1 MSIFE
6 IASRKK
12 LRFQGPK
19 GPLTTEQL
27 WDLPLNAGDGLSL
40 DALAVETNRKL
51 RELDAEESFVAPVSR
66 KGLDDLALKLD
77 ILKYIISVKL
87 SEAAATRK
95 SQADAKQRDLLISFL
110 AEKENEELKK
120 MSPAELRRQ
129 IEELS

>member
-27 WDLPLNAGDGLSL
+27 WDLPLNSGDGLSL

-95 SQADAKQRDLLISFL
+95 SQADAKQRDLLISIL